1 MKEIVMVYQEMS
13 GDAIKCM
20 LNVWAYLEPSGE
32 AGEGTGRMPVGD
44 RKTSQETKAGPD
56 KLVRHGEA
64 LTKVL
69 DAEEETNL

>member
-1 MKEIVMVYQEMS
+1 MHAERLGLS
-13 GDAIKCM
+13 GAKWGGRRRDWKDAC
-20 LNVWAYLEPSGE
+20 W
-32 AGEGTGRMPVGD
+32 D